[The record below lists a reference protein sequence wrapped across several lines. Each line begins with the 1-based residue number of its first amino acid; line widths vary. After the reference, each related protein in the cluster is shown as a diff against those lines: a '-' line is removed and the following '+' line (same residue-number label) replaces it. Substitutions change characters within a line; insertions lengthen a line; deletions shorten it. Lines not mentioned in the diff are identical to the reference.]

1 MEELI
6 ELRMEQKRFFTRSDK
21 SIQKL
26 KYANY
31 TSGLVRRFADEFSF
45 ENMPYTK
52 KSSKKDAKKGKLSG
66 YKRIIREKDAREKA
80 IQRLLNY
87 FFGL

>member
-6 ELRMEQKRFFTRSDK
+6 ELRVEQKRLFTRSDK

-31 TSGLVRRFADEFSF
+31 TSGLIRRFVDEFSC
-45 ENMPYTK
+45 ENAPYTK
-52 KSSKKDAKKGKLSG
+52 KLCKKDAKKRKISG

-80 IQRLLNY
+80 IQRLLN
-87 FFGL
+87 

>member
-6 ELRMEQKRFFTRSDK
+6 DLRMEQKHLFRRSDK

-31 TSGLVRRFADEFSF
+31 TSGLVRRFVDEFSC
-45 ENMPYTK
+45 ENTPDLK
-52 KSSKKDAKKGKLSG
+52 KSRKKDAKKK
-66 YKRIIREKDAREKA
+66 
-80 IQRLLNY
+80 
-87 FFGL
+87 